1 MTETGVEPGMKIV
14 VVGGGGR
21 EHAVVW
27 KLAQSPLVTEIIAA
41 PGNPGIA
48 VHAECVPITVMDF
61 DGIVSLVR
69 ERQPDL
75 VVIGPEDPL
84 GSGLADLITALGI
97 PVAGPSQAAA
107 RIESSKSWAKQL
119 MHEDGI
125 PTSRS
130 VTVTSIDDARTAI
143 ADLAGD
149 GPVVIKADGLAAGK
163 GVVIAQSADEGIRV
177 AEEFLSGSAFGQSGT
192 TIVIEEFLTGTE
204 VSLLCL
210 TDGTTLYPLLPACD
224 YKRAG
229 DGDLGPNT
237 GGMGV
242 YAPPSFV
249 SEEMLATIRST
260 ILEPTLAGMAKR
272 GSTMRGVLY
281 AGLIVTD
288 SGIKVIE
295 FNARFGD
302 PETQV
307 VLPCLQGDLAELL
320 FAVATGSLGS
330 VAPPAFS
337 GAAVGVAI
345 ASGGYPGSYDKGFPI
360 TGLPEDL
367 VTWDAESMVF
377 HAGTAT
383 GEGGVVTAGGRVV
396 TVVGTGPDLVAAR
409 IIAYDRVSRISFEG
423 RQFRTDIAL
432 REM

>member
-1 MTETGVEPGMKIV
+1 MKIV

-27 KLAQSPLVTEIIAA
+27 KLAQSPLVKEIIAA

-48 VHAECVPITVMDF
+48 VHAECVPIAVMDF
-61 DGIVSLVR
+61 DGIVALVK
-69 ERQPDL
+69 ERRPDL

-84 GSGLADLITALGI
+84 GGGLADLITELGI

-107 RIESSKSWAKQL
+107 RIESSKAWAKQL
-119 MHEDGI
+119 MHKDGI

-130 VTVTSIDDARTAI
+130 VTVKSIADARTAV

-163 GVVIAQSADEGIRV
+163 GVVIAQSAAEGTRV

-192 TIVIEEFLTGTE
+192 TIVIEEFLSGTE

-210 TDGTTLYPLLPACD
+210 TDGITLYPLLPACD

-249 SEEMLATIRST
+249 SHDILATIRST

-330 VAPPAFS
+330 VAPPVFS

-345 ASGGYPGSYDKGFPI
+345 ASGGYPGTYDKGFPI

-383 GEGGVVTAGGRVV
+383 GEGGVVTSGGRVV

>member
-1 MTETGVEPGMKIV
+1 
-14 VVGGGGR
+14 
-21 EHAVVW
+21 
-27 KLAQSPLVTEIIAA
+27 
-41 PGNPGIA
+41 
-48 VHAECVPITVMDF
+48 
-61 DGIVSLVR
+61 
-69 ERQPDL
+69 
-75 VVIGPEDPL
+75 
-84 GSGLADLITALGI
+84 
-97 PVAGPSQAAA
+97 
-107 RIESSKSWAKQL
+107 
-119 MHEDGI
+119 
-125 PTSRS
+125 
-130 VTVTSIDDARTAI
+130 
-143 ADLAGD
+143 
-149 GPVVIKADGLAAGK
+149 
-163 GVVIAQSADEGIRV
+163 
-177 AEEFLSGSAFGQSGT
+177 
-192 TIVIEEFLTGTE
+192 
-204 VSLLCL
+204 
-210 TDGTTLYPLLPACD
+210 
-224 YKRAG
+224 
-229 DGDLGPNT
+229 
-237 GGMGV
+237 
-242 YAPPSFV
+242 
-249 SEEMLATIRST
+249 MLATIRST

-307 VLPCLQGDLAELL
+307 ILPCLQGDLAELL

-330 VAPPAFS
+330 VAPPVFS

-345 ASGGYPGSYDKGFPI
+345 ASGGYPGTYDKGFPI

-383 GEGGVVTAGGRVV
+383 GEGGVVTSGGRVV